1 MPAEPLFSY
10 ATLFGFL
17 FTLARVSCM
26 FALLPLAAFKS
37 APESAKIVLSLALTL
52 ILFPEWKTPVS
63 VDASVGRLVV
73 GIAGE
78 AAMGVTIG
86 LALAIVME
94 VFQVAAQVVSLQAG
108 FGFASTIDPTTNADS
123 TVLLTLAQITAG
135 LLFFATGSDR
145 LLIRALADSIRLCPP
160 GSISM
165 NRGWAEAMIKFSGTI
180 FSSGLRLAAP
190 IVALLLLADAAL
202 AVLGRVQ
209 VQIHLVSLTMPVK
222 LGVAMLMIASTLVFQ
237 PQFFETTMTSCI
249 RLMEAIFRS
258 AH

>member
-1 MPAEPLFSY
+1 
-10 ATLFGFL
+10 
-17 FTLARVSCM
+17 
-26 FALLPLAAFKS
+26 
-37 APESAKIVLSLALTL
+37 
-52 ILFPEWKTPVS
+52 
-63 VDASVGRLVV
+63 
-73 GIAGE
+73 
-78 AAMGVTIG
+78 MGVTIG